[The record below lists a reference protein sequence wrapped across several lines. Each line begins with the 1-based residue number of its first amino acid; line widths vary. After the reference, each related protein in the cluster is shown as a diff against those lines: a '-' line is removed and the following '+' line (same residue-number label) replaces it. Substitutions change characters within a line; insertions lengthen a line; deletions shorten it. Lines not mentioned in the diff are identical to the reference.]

1 MSKQIKQMEM
11 DVLKNTFKD
20 VRDMVVLSVKGVNAI
35 VDNTVRH
42 SLRKKNIRVKVVKNS
57 LTRRVF
63 GELGFGV
70 KEDSPYW
77 VGTTV
82 IAWGAG
88 SLGELSKAIDAEF
101 KGKQGPALKDKLTVK
116 GAISD
121 GTPIPFELAVKM
133 PTRAEAIANVIGL
146 ALAPAARLLS
156 QITGPAASVAS
167 QIKSISEKTG
177 EPAPTA
183 NAS

>member
-1 MSKQIKQMEM
+1 MSKQMKQMEM
-11 DVLKNTFKD
+11 DVLKDTFKG

-42 SLRKKNIRVKVVKNS
+42 SLRKRNIRMKVVKNS

-63 GELGFGV
+63 GDMGFSI
-70 KEDSPYW
+70 KDDSPFW

-101 KGKQGPALKDKLTVK
+101 KGKQAAGLKDKLTVK

-121 GTPIPFELAVKM
+121 GAPVAFELAVKM
-133 PTRAEAIANVIGL
+133 PTRAEAIANIIGL
-146 ALAPAARLLS
+146 ALAPAARLLG
-156 QITGPAASVAS
+156 QITGPASSLAS
-167 QIKSISEKTG
+167 QIKSISEKPG
-177 EPAPTA
+177 EPAAPA